1 MIIAIISA
9 LALGCALPAA
19 MLVFGDLV
27 NAFINQEVYM
37 IILSRKRE
45 REGEGEREKNS
56 LLTSSLLILGYSVYC
71 WVSV

>member
-1 MIIAIISA
+1 MIIAVISA

-45 REGEGEREKNS
+45 RGGRRKREKFPINIIIINFRLLS
-56 LLTSSLLILGYSVYC
+56 LLLG
-71 WVSV
+71 

>member
-1 MIIAIISA
+1 MIIAVISA

-45 REGEGEREKNS
+45 RGGRRKREK
-56 LLTSSLLILGYSVYC
+56 IPY
-71 WVSV
+71 

>member
-45 REGEGEREKNS
+45 REGGRRKREKFPINIIIINFRLLS
-56 LLTSSLLILGYSVYC
+56 LLLG
-71 WVSV
+71 

>member
-45 REGEGEREKNS
+45 RERGGKEKERK
-56 LLTSSLLILGYSVYC
+56 IPY
-71 WVSV
+71 